1 MQNSELRTGAQVLV
15 EALAIQGVD
24 LVFCVPGESYLAVLD
39 VLYDR
44 QKSIRL
50 VVCRHEA
57 AAANM
62 AEAHGKLTG
71 RPGICFVTRGPGAAH
86 ASVGLHTAFQDSTP
100 MILFVGQVTR
110 THQHREGFQEL
121 DYPQTF
127 GLGLSKWTAQ
137 IDNPRR
143 IPEFV
148 SRAFH
153 VALSGR
159 AGPVVLALPE
169 DVLAETCTVDDVGP
183 RELIQAA
190 PEPVKITALGK
201 LLARAQR
208 PLLLLG
214 GSGWTQDAQHDI
226 RAFAEDFQLPT
237 AASFRRQ
244 DLFDNRHDLYVGNLG
259 FGVNPALA
267 HRVRDCD
274 LLLAVGTRLGETA
287 TTGYALVEVPQP
299 RQILVHAYPGA
310 EELGRVYRAALPIH
324 TGMPAFAAAVR
335 QVESPQNIC
344 WAEWTRSARADYLS
358 HRKPPANSAKLD
370 LGRIVVSLNDRLPRD
385 AIICNGA
392 GNYTGWIHRFYQYS
406 SQRTQLAPTSGAMGY
421 GVPAAIAAKLIHPHR
436 PVIAFAG
443 DGCFL
448 MSCQELATAIRYQLA
463 IIFLV
468 INNGSY
474 GTIRMH
480 QEQRYPN
487 RVYGS
492 TLTNPDFVA
501 LARAF
506 GLGAERVERTAE
518 FWDAFQRAQQALGP
532 TLIELV
538 TEIEYIS
545 PRITLSE
552 LRRQAG

>member
-1 MQNSELRTGAQVLV
+1 
-15 EALAIQGVD
+15 
-24 LVFCVPGESYLAVLD
+24 
-39 VLYDR
+39 
-44 QKSIRL
+44 
-50 VVCRHEA
+50 
-57 AAANM
+57 
-62 AEAHGKLTG
+62 
-71 RPGICFVTRGPGAAH
+71 
-86 ASVGLHTAFQDSTP
+86 
-100 MILFVGQVTR
+100 
-110 THQHREGFQEL
+110 
-121 DYPQTF
+121 
-127 GLGLSKWTAQ
+127 
-137 IDNPRR
+137 
-143 IPEFV
+143 
-148 SRAFH
+148 
-153 VALSGR
+153 
-159 AGPVVLALPE
+159 
-169 DVLAETCTVDDVGP
+169 
-183 RELIQAA
+183 
-190 PEPVKITALGK
+190 
-201 LLARAQR
+201 
-208 PLLLLG
+208 
-214 GSGWTQDAQHDI
+214 
-226 RAFAEDFQLPT
+226 
-237 AASFRRQ
+237 
-244 DLFDNRHDLYVGNLG
+244 
-259 FGVNPALA
+259 
-267 HRVRDCD
+267 
-274 LLLAVGTRLGETA
+274 
-287 TTGYALVEVPQP
+287 
-299 RQILVHAYPGA
+299 
-310 EELGRVYRAALPIH
+310 
-324 TGMPAFAAAVR
+324 
-335 QVESPQNIC
+335 
-344 WAEWTRSARADYLS
+344 
-358 HRKPPANSAKLD
+358 
-370 LGRIVVSLNDRLPRD
+370 LNDRLPRD

-448 MSCQELATAIRYQLA
+448 MSCQELATAIRYQLT

-518 FWDAFQRAQQALGP
+518 FWDAFHRAQQALGP